1 VPYVRGRGSSLAASQ
16 SLSQSYRVSL
26 DGDSAV
32 ITSDATYAPYVIGDQ
47 QAEIHK
53 DRWMTAAQAAKA
65 VADRG
70 ELDLIVRRTL
80 EGINL

>member
-1 VPYVRGRGSSLAASQ
+1 
-16 SLSQSYRVSL
+16 
-26 DGDSAV
+26 V

-53 DRWMTAAQAAKA
+53 KRWLTAAQAAKA

-70 ELDLIVRRTL
+70 ELDTIVQRTL
-80 EGINL
+80 ERINV